1 VTATGRGVFFR
12 VVVAIMAIAVTATI
26 LCASSSISSTCSG
39 CSGHGDIVVVVI
51 IIIVSAADLAT
62 GTTGW
67 RVVVVFSSSS
77 TGCVAIARRRRK
89 VSCDVFDA
97 FVARAVDQIAR
108 RRALAAL
115 DVGCFLDELG
125 ITAFAGSGAGLAVAA
140 AIVVCAVVGHGMV
153 VGRGSVKKERG
164 RLDRQR
170 SVKMTGV
177 AGVTSSTRVAGS
189 GLGLVVWWGIK
200 RLDREFSSKMC
211 LLREHRRRIR

>member
-1 VTATGRGVFFR
+1 VTATGRRVFFR
-12 VVVAIMAIAVTATI
+12 VVVALMAITVTATI
-26 LCASSSISSTCSG
+26 LCASGSISSTCSG
-39 CSGHGDIVVVVI
+39 CGGHGDIVVIVV

-62 GTTGW
+62 CTTGW

-89 VSCDVFDA
+89 VSCNVFDA

-115 DVGCFLDELG
+115 DVCCFLDELG
-125 ITAFAGSGAGLAVAA
+125 ITTFAGSGAGLAVAA

-153 VGRGSVKKERG
+153 GGRGSVKKERG